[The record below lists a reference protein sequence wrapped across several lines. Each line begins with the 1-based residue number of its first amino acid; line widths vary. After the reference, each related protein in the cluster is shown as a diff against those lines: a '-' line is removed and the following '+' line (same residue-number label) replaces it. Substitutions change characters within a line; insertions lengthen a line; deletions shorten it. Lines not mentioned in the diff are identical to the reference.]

1 MGCLSSI
8 GFEGGVDP
16 EIEKLLSSLDE
27 RIKEYQNVFEKKAK
41 KAKKKQEKQ
50 LKERKEALQKLKEEN
65 KEITEAEIK
74 KLNKKEL
81 KVEIKLLS
89 NQLDKMHFIFSTGLD
104 LVEPIR
110 KVTLDQLIE
119 KSKSAPA
126 MTVSKI
132 QNQIDEVKKM
142 PVIEFLDSTYG
153 KVLKDALEKKGM
165 SATILKGCKDQLFK
179 ERKQRRKVEREDFG
193 INTNE
198 FDDESIDNIKLDLFS
213 LIKDEYKDMQKKNY
227 RKYVQGKIAEAWLGS
242 ENLSDM
248 SDRSED
254 EED

>member
-74 KLNKKEL
+74 ELNKKEL

-153 KVLKDALEKKGM
+153 KVCLEKK
-165 SATILKGCKDQLFK
+165 
-179 ERKQRRKVEREDFG
+179 R
-193 INTNE
+193 
-198 FDDESIDNIKLDLFS
+198 DECYYIK
-213 LIKDEYKDMQKKNY
+213 
-227 RKYVQGKIAEAWLGS
+227 RVQGSII
-242 ENLSDM
+242 
-248 SDRSED
+248 
-254 EED
+254 